1 MLHRFSV
8 ILDAPR
14 VGPRIKTP
22 PKIGCHPPKFRVY
35 IIHLFVKS
43 FFKPHVVAT
52 ALSLLLLCSCATPRS
67 GPPLIVP
74 LSHIPADKLPG
85 SVSMNKDA
93 GRGNW
98 IFVTVRLQN
107 GQALPFVLDTGA
119 FSSLLDKSLEP
130 KLGRRID
137 SGTLRVFGAAHR
149 MNQYD
154 APALYLGR
162 TPLMMTG
169 PYIFTDNLK
178 SLSNYAGR
186 PILGMIGMDI
196 LAHYCVQFDF
206 ADNKVRFLDDRSPDT
221 KDWGTPF
228 ALTDVGDGCFAIRQN
243 LTGAAGPAS
252 LIDAGC
258 TYDGWLVPDLYRQW
272 TNEAGPPMKDQVRFP
287 SAILAGSIYTNVNL
301 EGLKPKLFS
310 SGDPHL
316 KLNGIG
322 LSFLSRNLVTLD
334 FPQKTLYLK
343 CVSVGP
349 FIDRAMRKRA
359 DSEALSAV
367 QFLKGLARQGRLPG
381 WTAADQMAQADN
393 DIQFHFSYPHIVTVD
408 DFRKK
413 GDPGLYHYR
422 VTRASANGPWKLVKA
437 WRTDAGGNLVQKYL
451 PR

>member
-1 MLHRFSV
+1 MN
-8 ILDAPR
+8 
-14 VGPRIKTP
+14 
-22 PKIGCHPPKFRVY
+22 
-35 IIHLFVKS
+35 S
-43 FFKPHVVAT
+43 FFKPRILAT
-52 ALSLLLLCSCATPRS
+52 ALSTLFLCSCVAPPS

-74 LSHIPADKLPG
+74 LSHIPASKLPG
-85 SVSMNKDA
+85 SVVMNDDA

-98 IFVTVRLQN
+98 IFVTVRMQN
-107 GQALPFVLDTGA
+107 GEALPCVLDTGA
-119 FSSLLDKSLEP
+119 FSTLLDKSLEP

-154 APALYLGR
+154 APALYMGR

-206 ADNKVRFLDDRSPDT
+206 VANKVRFLNGPRSD
-221 KDWGTPF
+221 KREWGAPYP
-228 ALTDVGDGCFAIRQN
+228 LTDGGDGCFSISQN
-243 LTGAAGPAS
+243 LTGTAGPAS

-272 TNEAGPPMKDQVRFP
+272 TNRAAPPMKGQVRFP
-287 SAILAGSIYTNVNL
+287 RAILGGSVYTDVNL
-301 EGLKPKLFS
+301 EGLRPKLFS

-322 LSFLSRNLVTLD
+322 LTMMSRNLVTLD
-334 FPQKTLYLK
+334 FPERTLYLK
-343 CVSVGP
+343 PICQGP
-349 FIDRAMRKRA
+349 FVDQAMRRRA
-359 DSEALSAV
+359 NSEALSAV
-367 QFLKGLARQGRLPG
+367 HFLTNLARQGQLPG
-381 WTAADQMAQADN
+381 WSAADQPAQSAGA
-393 DIQFHFSYPHIVTVD
+393 IQFHFSYPHIVTVD

-413 GDPGLYHYR
+413 GDPSIYHYR
-422 VTRASANGPWKLVKA
+422 VMRGSANGPWKLVKA
-437 WRTDAGGNLVQKYL
+437 WRSDSAGKLIEKYL
-451 PR
+451 PK